1 MGHSDKDPVSAHKAN
16 SCLAV
21 GNTEPDA
28 ANNITVK
35 FDGKDVVVPQGPVK
49 PNPLVA
55 EKCGEGSSSSFAQS
69 EYLVYREDQV
79 RISDDLPHQVTIRY
93 VLKMRFETPG
103 GHWH

>member
-1 MGHSDKDPVSAHKAN
+1 M
-16 SCLAV
+16 AV

-49 PNPLVA
+49 PNPLGA
-55 EKCGEGSSSSFAQS
+55 ETCGEGSRSSFAQS

-79 RISDDLPHQVTIRY
+79 MTTEGL
-93 VLKMRFETPG
+93 
-103 GHWH
+103 

>member
-1 MGHSDKDPVSAHKAN
+1 VGHSDKDPVSAHKAN

-35 FDGKDVVVPQGPVK
+35 FDGKDVVMPQGPVK

-79 RISDDLPHQVTIRY
+79 MTTDDH
-93 VLKMRFETPG
+93 
-103 GHWH
+103 